1 MTTDLD
7 KLRHA
12 LTTMPEGDRTAFLLA
27 RKDGLDYAT
36 IAARLDIDVPEVQRR
51 MAAAILHLV
60 RAL

>member
-12 LTTMPEGDRTAFLLA
+12 LTTMPDGDRVAFLLA
-27 RKDGLDYAT
+27 RKDGLDYAA
-36 IAARLDIDVPEVQRR
+36 IAARLNIDVPEVQRR
-51 MAAAILHLV
+51 MAAAILHLT